1 MCIRDRHISNPNH
14 QEQNRVWVN
23 ADNLERRR
31 RCFSL
36 AKEKKVEPI
45 ELALAFVLNQD
56 FPSFPLIGPRNFFET
71 RSSLTALNI
80 ELTLQERDWLDLK

>member
-1 MCIRDRHISNPNH
+1 MHGANPNQ
-14 QEQNRVWVN
+14 QEQNRVWQN
-23 ADNLERRR
+23 IENLERKK

-36 AKEKKVEPI
+36 ANDKGVEPI

-71 RSSLTALNI
+71 RSSLKALEINLSQ
-80 ELTLQERDWLDLK
+80 EERDWLDLQST